1 MDWVERMNQAIG
13 YIEEH
18 ILDEINY
25 SEVAKV
31 AHCSTYHLQRMFP
44 FITDVSIAE
53 YIRRRRL
60 TLAAFELQNGN
71 EKVIDLALKYGY
83 ESPEAFAR
91 AFQQLHGSTPTN
103 ARNVG
108 TKLKAYPRISFQMTI
123 KGVHEMDY
131 RVEELQAFSI
141 VGKQTTVKTEQAFNM
156 IPSFWSAAMEEGLF
170 GELWDIRD
178 AEHPMGGILGVT
190 ADGDWGKNDE
200 FQYTLSIASNAEP
213 PVGMVKIDIAASTW
227 VVFEAEGPPDNL
239 ADLWRR
245 LYTEWVP
252 VAAYDLGSLPAIE
265 VYLPVEA
272 NKNELWVPVI
282 RK

>member
-1 MDWVERMNQAIG
+1 MDWVERMNQAIA
-13 YIEEH
+13 YLEEH

-31 AHCSTYHLQRMFP
+31 AQCSPYHLQRMFP
-44 FITDVSIAE
+44 FITNVSLSE

-71 EKVIDLALKYGY
+71 EKVIDLSLKYGY
-83 ESPEAFAR
+83 ESPEAFTR
-91 AFQQLHGSTPTN
+91 AFQQLHGTTPTN
-103 ARNVG
+103 ARNAG
-108 TKLKAYPRISFQMTI
+108 IKLKAYPRISFQITI

-131 RVEELQAFSI
+131 RVEELGAFSV
-141 VGKQTTVKTEQAFNM
+141 VGKQTTVNTEGAYND
-156 IPSFWSAAMEEGLF
+156 IVGVWAAAREEGLF
-170 GELWDIRD
+170 DELWHIRD
-178 AEHPMGGILGVT
+178 SEHPMGGILGVC
-190 ADGDWGKNDE
+190 ADGAWGKNDE
-200 FQYTLSIASNAEP
+200 FLYSLSIATQHEP
-213 PVGMVKIDIAASTW
+213 PAGMVKREFAASTW
-227 VVFEAEGPPDNL
+227 VVFEVEGPPDHL
-239 ADLWRR
+239 PDLWRR

-252 VAAYDLGSLPAIE
+252 VAAFELGNLPAIE